1 MIGDVKWVY
10 DFVYRTEEFI
20 LWRGQWKGL
29 LQELERTHITHVVV
43 RQIKV
48 FEITFLL
55 ALKFESQVL
64 LHNHESLKWALAAM
78 KMELVYQ
85 WILNMEQSG

>member
-10 DFVYRTEEFI
+10 DFVYRTPEFV
-20 LWRGQWKGL
+20 LWGRQWKRL
-29 LQELERTHITHVVV
+29 LQELQRTHITHVVI

-55 ALKFESQVL
+55 ALKFQSQVL

-78 KMELVYQ
+78 TIELVYQ
-85 WILNMEQSG
+85 WLLNMEQSG